1 MCTRCHHPNPNPNP
15 NPNANPDPNP
25 NQVRSPQ
32 MTSRLDDM
40 GDMDGMGGMG
50 GNGAAGYSPLPGAAS
65 TLAEEVHRRQQHART
80 ALLGQAGAEGGRQ
93 APRPANSFRRSSAAR
108 TPAGML
114 GALAPPG
121 PRGARREL

>member
-1 MCTRCHHPNPNPNP
+1 
-15 NPNANPDPNP
+15 
-25 NQVRSPQ
+25 
-32 MTSRLDDM
+32 
-40 GDMDGMGGMG
+40 MGGMG
-50 GNGAAGYSPLPGAAS
+50 GMDGNGAPGYSPLPGAAS